1 MSKQGSKK
9 KIADRKKMI
18 KEANERHDREFGAN
32 PEIIKY
38 ATHVKGRKDISNKR

>member
-1 MSKQGSKK
+1 MKQQSNKK
-9 KIADRKKMI
+9 KIADQKKMI

-32 PEIIKY
+32 PIIVKY